1 MDDEKLLEITGS
13 MEEKLGKDNFA
24 IISDD
29 IGLLMTGNSEN
40 LKSLEQQKATIADLE
55 SRNEKLIAAN
65 GNLLQRVPMGLKEE
79 PVESNENSNAKTDS
93 ISLKDA
99 FDSKG
104 NFIR

>member
-1 MDDEKLLEITGS
+1 MDDDKLLEITQS

-29 IGLLMTGNSEN
+29 VGLLMTGNSEN
-40 LKSLEQQKATIADLE
+40 LKSLEEQKATIADLQD
-55 SRNEKLIAAN
+55 RNEKLIAAN

-79 PVESNENSNAKTDS
+79 PVESKGSDKKSES
-93 ISLKDA
+93 INLNDA